1 MKGIK
6 DSTLR
11 LAFSNSF
18 AAIPRTSF
26 NWITNRSCGALPIF
40 ALGEHVYR
48 AALPNSS
55 SCASVIFGGP
65 TRTPSTRMVLSSVRE
80 RDRAPMGS
88 IPETRPQLV

>member
-1 MKGIK
+1 
-6 DSTLR
+6 
-11 LAFSNSF
+11 
-18 AAIPRTSF
+18 
-26 NWITNRSCGALPIF
+26 
-40 ALGEHVYR
+40 
-48 AALPNSS
+48 LPNSS